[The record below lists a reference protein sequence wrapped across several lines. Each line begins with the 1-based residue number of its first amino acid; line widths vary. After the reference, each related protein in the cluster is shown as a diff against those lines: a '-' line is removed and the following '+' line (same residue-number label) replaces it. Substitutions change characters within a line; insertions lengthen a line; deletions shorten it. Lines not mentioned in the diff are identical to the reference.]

1 MKKRIKSINVKRIST
16 IPDHFES
23 QLRNDMSYFQ
33 LTDQA
38 ILGVLSVLVHLLH
51 SISQPRLKILIL
63 GKLLSSE
70 VAQLETETL
79 T

>member
-1 MKKRIKSINVKRIST
+1 
-16 IPDHFES
+16 
-23 QLRNDMSYFQ
+23 MSYFQ